1 MPDDDD
7 DANEKLE
14 VMKFINNVCVLKYES
29 WKVRELKRIRRER
42 EESQRY
48 EKEQKEILR
57 RRNLTDE

>member
-7 DANEKLE
+7 EANEKLE